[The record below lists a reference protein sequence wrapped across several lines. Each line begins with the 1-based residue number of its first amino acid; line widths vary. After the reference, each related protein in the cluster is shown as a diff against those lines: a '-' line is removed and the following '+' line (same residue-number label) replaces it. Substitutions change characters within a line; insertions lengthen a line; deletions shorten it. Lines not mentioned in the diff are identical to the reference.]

1 MDMLKMGLFAAAA
14 LLTLVSASP
23 PEHDA
28 AGPGADSDDYPPC
41 SRTVRDNC
49 RQRGEGGARS
59 SLGDESRALD
69 PADDDY
75 GHDMDG
81 PEIAPVAATMARADY
96 PPCSAT
102 LRDRCRQSGGYDGQV
117 RTRYAARPS
126 RRAYAMAGERG

>member
-1 MDMLKMGLFAAAA
+1 MLKMGLFAAAA
-14 LLTLVSASP
+14 VLTLVSASP
-23 PEHDA
+23 PDPYE

-41 SRTVRDNC
+41 SRTVRDHC
-49 RQRGEGGARS
+49 TQIRKRGPRS

-69 PADDDY
+69 PADDD
-75 GHDMDG
+75 DG
-81 PEIAPVAATMARADY
+81 PGMEPVAATTASADY

-102 LRDRCRQSGGYDGQV
+102 LRDRCQQRGGYEGQS